1 VHQKLKC
8 KSKSLK
14 CNMSEVL
21 CNQILQVNVC
31 TQFAGGSG
39 SGGSGCL
46 CHAPSCSLQ
55 DGLATSSLPSM
66 ITISRCCPPK
76 IISHLCTFVVCSGSL
91 SSSPSSTSPSSSGA
105 GNNFQQIFEVFFSKK
120 IIRHREYVPMS
131 VRQQEWIRSQK
142 PWKTGKKRKNRVEL
156 GD

>member
-1 VHQKLKC
+1 
-8 KSKSLK
+8 
-14 CNMSEVL
+14 MSEVL

-46 CHAPSCSLQ
+46 CYAPSCSLQ
-55 DGLATSSLPSM
+55 DALATSSLSSM
-66 ITISRCCPPK
+66 ITIARCCPPK
-76 IISHLCTFVVCSGSL
+76 IIPHVCTFVVCSGSL
-91 SSSPSSTSPSSSGA
+91 SSSSSSSSSSSYGA

-131 VRQQEWIRSQK
+131 VRQQEWIRS
-142 PWKTGKKRKNRVEL
+142 
-156 GD
+156 